1 MRGSRNTEK
10 NRMASFDP
18 AWLEGMY
25 NNLARVK
32 DHPAYFARW
41 ASESAAARDVL
52 DARIDLPYGDGI
64 NETLDVFLAP
74 VPDAPVLVFIH
85 GGYWRAMDK
94 KDHSFIAP
102 TFNDRGICVVQ
113 PNYALCPGTP
123 DTPVTVP
130 GIMLQMVRALAWTWR
145 HIAEYGGDPSRITVA
160 GHSAG
165 GHMAAALL
173 ACDWKAVAPDLPA
186 QLVRNALSVSGLYD
200 LRPLQRTPFLERT
213 LNLSDADALRASP
226 ALWPAPQRGQ
236 LYAAAGGE
244 ESEEFIRHNA
254 LIRDAWGRNTVPV
267 CEVLPGLDHFGVVEA
282 LADPAHALHRHAVQ
296 LLEA

>member
-1 MRGSRNTEK
+1 
-10 NRMASFDP
+10 MALFDP

-32 DHPAYFARW
+32 DHPAYFQRW
-41 ASESAAARDVL
+41 ARESAEARETL
-52 DARIDLPYGDGI
+52 PARIDLPYGQGV
-64 NETLDVFLAP
+64 NETLDIFPAP

-102 TFNDRGICVVQ
+102 AFNDRGICVVQ
-113 PNYALCPGTP
+113 PNYALCPGTSEQ
-123 DTPVTVP
+123 PVTVP
-130 GIMLQMVRALAWTWR
+130 GIMLQMVRALEWTWR
-145 HIAEYGGDPSRITVA
+145 HVAAHGGDPKRITVA

-186 QLVRNALSVSGLYD
+186 HLVRNALSISGLYD
-200 LRPLQRTPFLERT
+200 LRPLQRTPFLENT
-213 LNLSDADALRASP
+213 LKLTDADVLRASP
-226 ALWPAPQRGQ
+226 ALWPAPKRGQ
-236 LYAAAGGE
+236 LYAVAGGA

-254 LIRDAWGRNTVPV
+254 MIRDAWGRNTVPV
-267 CEVLPGLDHFGVVEA
+267 CEVLPGLNHFDVVDA

>member
-1 MRGSRNTEK
+1 
-10 NRMASFDP
+10 MALFDP

-32 DHPAYFARW
+32 DHPAYFQRW
-41 ASESAAARDVL
+41 ARESAEARETL
-52 DARIDLPYGDGI
+52 PARIDLPYGQGV
-64 NETLDVFLAP
+64 NETLDIFPAP

-102 TFNDRGICVVQ
+102 AFNDRGICVVQ
-113 PNYALCPGTP
+113 PNYALCPGTSEQ
-123 DTPVTVP
+123 PVTVP
-130 GIMLQMVRALAWTWR
+130 GIMLQMVRALEWTWR
-145 HIAEYGGDPSRITVA
+145 HIAAHGGDPKRITVA

-186 QLVRNALSVSGLYD
+186 HLVRNALSISGLYD
-200 LRPLQRTPFLERT
+200 LRPLQRTPFLENT
-213 LNLSDADALRASP
+213 LKLTDADVLRASP
-226 ALWPAPQRGQ
+226 ALWPAPKRGQ
-236 LYAAAGGE
+236 LYAVAGGA

-254 LIRDAWGRNTVPV
+254 MIRDAWGRNTVPV
-267 CEVLPGLDHFGVVEA
+267 CEVLPGLNHFDVVDA

>member
-1 MRGSRNTEK
+1 
-10 NRMASFDP
+10 MASFDP

-41 ASESAAARDVL
+41 ARDSAAARDSL
-52 DARIDLPYGDGI
+52 PARIDLPYGNGV
-64 NETLDVFLAP
+64 NETLDVFPAP

-102 TFNDRGICVVQ
+102 AFNDRGICVVQ

-123 DTPVTVP
+123 AQPVTVP
-130 GIMLQMVRALAWTWR
+130 GILLQMVRALEWTWR
-145 HIAEYGGDPSRITVA
+145 HIAAYGGDPSRITVA

-186 QLVRNALSVSGLYD
+186 QLVRNALSISGLYD
-200 LRPLQRTPFLERT
+200 LRPLQRTPFLEHT
-213 LNLSDADALRASP
+213 LNLTDADALRASP
-226 ALWPAPQRGQ
+226 ALWPAPKRGQ
-236 LYAAAGGE
+236 LYAVAGGE

-254 LIRDAWGRNTVPV
+254 MIRDAWGRNTVPV
-267 CEVLPGLDHFGVVEA
+267 CEVLAGLDHFGVVDA
-282 LADPAHALHRHAVQ
+282 LADPAHTLHRHAVQ